1 MNFPLIIDKYVIN
14 DIYDFIGYIYRL
26 NFIDD
31 FTISIDEDVNIT
43 NTTKDVIIEI
53 NGYNYNSK
61 IPIFYGAKSLIVKRL
76 SAGGVIVNNNTSLVT
91 NINTYNQLQQGGKCY
106 PPIINSNCVE
116 VSDFPQSYF
125 EEFNI
130 HLTLH
135 CNFKLQYTIDKQIVK
150 NWIDTYLN
158 VNPNRY
164 KLNSYNNVVLD
175 DKYNVT
181 SKPITQ
187 FISNSVVVTD
197 CIRSDVPV
205 EIPNKKILL
214 PDLDYKFLLKN
225 DYLYYKYLQYV
236 ENGPHKCGSNVLL
249 DSSIDNPNIIPNKYN
264 IYNIDYDRI
273 RPILSYNRVNDT
285 ITYRIIAEASD
296 EYIFKCI
303 PGLYRISVYNCT
315 ILKHVYNQYK
325 NIYNKD
331 VVRPDNF
338 PHFNVTSDN
347 LSISSDNMNVSP
359 DYPIVKLTIGDYV
372 CRNISDN
379 IVFAP
384 YNNNLK
390 LDIYELLVNNIT
402 GKYILIQFDIYY
414 KYLENSYEF
423 VKKYIF
429 KSSKLFKN
437 INYNDINNDNRFL
450 IDNRYIIVTD
460 NQYKLLESPY
470 EDGRNYHNC
479 FHVYRVS
486 DIDEYT
492 NYVYDNNKNNK
503 RYFIMYGLLTNNNR
517 IKVFVPIGAEKLFVL
532 DDNNNRYDLTIS
544 KYDDWNFYNN
554 IDPKYKYIFMEV
566 NYHDYKSYNYN
577 PNKQLLS
584 VINNYYEQRLP
595 LSFDNLDVNKYNYVK
610 VFGADFYRLEFYSDM
625 HHEFDTTSYLNIKDY
640 KIPKDDYI
648 NIYVS
653 EEETFNTNIIRVNSK
668 DMITIDFNTPNV
680 DRIRELIVTGDTDE
694 TVISIQSDG
703 IIISTQPFNVNP
715 QSFLD
720 RRPIYVYPDICQMS
734 NNVWVGCSGD
744 VFFRPTKNNKLY
756 YILLNNDNITTT
768 QYHNILF

>member
-1 MNFPLIIDKYVIN
+1 MNFPLTIDKYVIN

-26 NFIDD
+26 NFIDA
-31 FTISIDEDVNIT
+31 FTISIDDNTTIT
-43 NTTKDVIIEI
+43 NATKDVIIEI
-53 NGYNYNSK
+53 NGYNYSSK
-61 IPIFYGAKSLIVKRL
+61 IPIFYGAVSLIVKRL
-76 SAGGVIVNNNTSLVT
+76 SIGDVIVNNNTSLVT
-91 NINTYNQLQQGGKCY
+91 NINTYDQLQQGGKCY
-106 PPIINSNCVE
+106 PPIVNSNCVE
-116 VSDFPQSYF
+116 VNDFPRSYF
-125 EEFNI
+125 DEFNVYLI
-130 HLTLH
+130 LH
-135 CNFKLQYTIDKQIVK
+135 CNFKLQYIIDKQIVK

-158 VNPNRY
+158 VNPKRY
-164 KLNSYNNVVLD
+164 KLNSYNNVIFN

-181 SKPITQ
+181 SKPVTQ

-236 ENGPHKCGSNVLL
+236 EKGPYRYGSNVLL
-249 DSSIDNPNIIPNKYN
+249 DSSIDNPNTIPNKYN
-264 IYNIDYDRI
+264 VYNIDYDLI
-273 RPILSYNRVNDT
+273 RPILSYNRGSDT

-296 EYIFKCI
+296 EYIFKYI

-338 PHFNVTSDN
+338 PHFNVIPDN
-347 LSISSDNMNVSP
+347 LSISSDNIKISP
-359 DYPIVKLTIGDYV
+359 DYPIVKLTTGNYV

-402 GKYILIQFDIYY
+402 GKYILIQFDIYHN
-414 KYLENSYEF
+414 YLKNGYEF
-423 VKKYIF
+423 AKKYIF

-450 IDNRYIIVTD
+450 LDVPHIIVTED
-460 NQYKLLESPY
+460 QYELLLSPY
-470 EDGRNYHNC
+470 EDHYHNC
-479 FHVYRVS
+479 FYIYRVS

-492 NYVYDNNKNNK
+492 NYVYDKNNK
-503 RYFIMYGLLTNNNR
+503 RYFIMYGLLTNNNK
-517 IKVFVPIGAEKLFVL
+517 IKVFVPIGAENLFVL
-532 DDNNNRYDLTIS
+532 DDDNNRYDLTIS
-544 KYDDWNFYNN
+544 KYDDWNFYDD
-554 IDPKYKYIFMEV
+554 IDPRYKYIFMEV

-577 PNKQLLS
+577 PNKQLLDIT
-584 VINNYYEQRLP
+584 VNRYYQRLP
-595 LSFDNLDVNKYNYVK
+595 LSFNNLDINKYNYVK
-610 VFGADFYRLEFYSDM
+610 VFGADFYRLEFYRDM
-625 HHEFDTTSYLNIKDY
+625 YHEFDTTSYLNIKDY
-640 KIPKDDYI
+640 RIPKDDYI

-680 DRIRELIVTGDTDE
+680 TRIRELIVTGDTDE

-720 RRPIYVYPDICQMS
+720 RRPIYVYPDIRQVS
-734 NNVWVGCSGD
+734 KNVWVGCSGD
-744 VFFRPTKNNKLY
+744 VFFRPTTKKLY
-756 YILLNNDNITTT
+756 YILLNTNNITIT
-768 QYHNILF
+768 QYHNVLS